1 MEDFKKLQER
11 VEENRSD
18 IQTLCQTMYGQNK
31 RGGGVEDKVNEIL
44 EKLPT
49 IGVSQAVLNT
59 KQVLIIGVI
68 MLLLSGVVGYFTS
81 H

>member
-1 MEDFKKLQER
+1 
-11 VEENRSD
+11 
-18 IQTLCQTMYGQNK
+18 MYGQNK